1 MPLSSL
7 RLMSGITQLL
17 INGVVS
23 GSNQFCLIQYNNPC
37 NKHHLGY
44 IQKYITFSVKKSS
57 SK

>member
-37 NKHHLGY
+37 NKHHLGNIY
-44 IQKYITFSVKKSS
+44 KNTIHFQ
-57 SK
+57 